1 MRIVVL
7 GGGFAGLSAL
17 NTYRDAIVV
26 DSKEYFL
33 LTHRLTDVIETGDPS
48 LATIPYPK
56 AVVQAKVVTVDFKDK
71 IVKTS
76 KGNIKYDKLIIS
88 LGYEQDTGRVKGT
101 IQKLENLNDALEI
114 RSKLPRVKNVAIL
127 GGGTLGVELAGSL
140 REMGKNVYLIEQ
152 QDRLLSF
159 MSKDSSNFAIQRL
172 TELGV
177 NVFLGTKVDEISG
190 EVLKTNK
197 DEIKVDLTILA
208 AGFRGPSIIS
218 DLGLSNRNGRML
230 VDEYLKSIDKDDVYG
245 AGDSMTTKGFVPMS
259 AQVAVQSGAIAVQN
273 AIGRDVKFT
282 YKQVAIVLRIGSEY
296 FGDMMGKFVRG
307 PMAELAKRV
316 GIYRAIRMVE
326 SI

>member
-1 MRIVVL
+1 MRVVVL

-208 AGFRGPSIIS
+208 AGFRGPSIIN

>member
-1 MRIVVL
+1 MRVVVL

-88 LGYEQDTGRVKGT
+88 LGYEQDTGKVKGT

-208 AGFRGPSIIS
+208 AGFRGPSIIN

>member
-208 AGFRGPSIIS
+208 AGFRGPSIIN

>member
-1 MRIVVL
+1 MRLVVL

>member
-1 MRIVVL
+1 
-7 GGGFAGLSAL
+7 
-17 NTYRDAIVV
+17 
-26 DSKEYFL
+26 
-33 LTHRLTDVIETGDPS
+33 GDPS

-208 AGFRGPSIIS
+208 AGFRGPSIIN

>member
-1 MRIVVL
+1 MRLVVL

-208 AGFRGPSIIS
+208 AGFRGPSIIN

>member
-1 MRIVVL
+1 MRVVVL

-197 DEIKVDLTILA
+197 DEIKVDLMILA
-208 AGFRGPSIIS
+208 AGFRGPSIIN

>member
-1 MRIVVL
+1 MRLVVL

-208 AGFRGPSIIS
+208 AGFRGPSIIN

-230 VDEYLKSIDKDDVYG
+230 VDEYLKS
-245 AGDSMTTKGFVPMS
+245 
-259 AQVAVQSGAIAVQN
+259 
-273 AIGRDVKFT
+273 
-282 YKQVAIVLRIGSEY
+282 
-296 FGDMMGKFVRG
+296 
-307 PMAELAKRV
+307 
-316 GIYRAIRMVE
+316 
-326 SI
+326 